1 MNNTDE
7 RNNLQEIITQALQE
21 MKDENGGH
29 LDLGRINLAELERRT
44 GISRKR
50 LRKIRIRKIAR
61 TYEEKKKS
69 ATIVGCT
76 FLFIQI
82 FDFVLAGILPE

>member
-1 MNNTDE
+1 MART
-7 RNNLQEIITQALQE
+7 
-21 MKDENGGH
+21 
-29 LDLGRINLAELERRT
+29 RRT
-44 GISRKR
+44 ISITE
-50 LRKIRIRKIAR
+50 KIEGIRKIAR